1 MIPGRP
7 GHQVAASMRLLDEVM
22 RHPLDPGYVA
32 AAERRVVVGDAPRGH
47 RRVAAMTVAALLI
60 GFGFTVS
67 ALALR
72 PAPTAAT
79 KAKASLIERIES
91 LRSHDDQAA
100 AGIAEAEA
108 EIARYQGLALG
119 QSGNA
124 AVQAQIEQLST
135 AAGAVSLRGTGV
147 VITLD
152 DAVEADSGDSPDRG
166 GGHFSDGRVTA
177 KDLQIIVNGLWQS
190 GAEAIA
196 INGQR
201 LTARAAIR
209 FAGRAILVDYRP
221 LSRPYVVTALGDSS
235 SIQTE
240 LAATLAG
247 GYLKALVDN
256 YAIRADLVA
265 AHDLTVPAAASLAL
279 QVARVPRPDASTRE

>member
-1 MIPGRP
+1 MT
-7 GHQVAASMRLLDEVM
+7 LLDEVM

-32 AAERRVVVGDAPRGH
+32 AAERRHTIGDSPRGH
-47 RRVAAMTVAALLI
+47 RRVAAMTAAAVFI

-72 PAPTAAT
+72 PVPTAAT
-79 KAKASLIERIES
+79 KAKATLIERIES
-91 LRSHDDQAA
+91 LRTHDDRAA
-100 AGIAEAEA
+100 SGIATAEA
-108 EIARYQGLALG
+108 EIARYQQAALG

-124 AVQAQIEQLST
+124 AIQEQLERLS
-135 AAGAVSLRGTGV
+135 AASGAVPLRGAGV

-152 DAVEADSGDSPDRG
+152 DAVEADTDNVPGRG
-166 GGHFSDGRVTA
+166 GGQFSDGRVTA
-177 KDLQIIVNGLWQS
+177 KDLQIIINGLWQS

-201 LTARAAIR
+201 LTSRAAIR

-235 SIQTE
+235 SLQTE

-265 AHDLTVPAAASLAL
+265 ATDLAVPAAASLKL
-279 QVARVPRPDASTRE
+279 QVARVPRPDSSPKE